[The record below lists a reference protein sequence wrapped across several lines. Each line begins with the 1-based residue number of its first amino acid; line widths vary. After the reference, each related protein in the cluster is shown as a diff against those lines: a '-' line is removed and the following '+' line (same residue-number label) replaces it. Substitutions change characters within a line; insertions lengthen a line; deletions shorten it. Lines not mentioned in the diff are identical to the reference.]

1 MIPSRLQIYQGDR
14 WDHGWGGCD
23 GVTRIYRWESVASV
37 SSAVY
42 SARMSPMTTETPRVA
57 ILVDD
62 MFFIAKINGAAA
74 ERGRQI
80 ERVKSSEQ
88 LEQLAANPPSLVI
101 VDLNS
106 DRISPIEAIEFLKST
121 PNLTAVPIVGFVSHV
136 QTELIRNAQAAGCD
150 YVVPRSA
157 FNQLMNE
164 IVSGNLSSLRT
175 GSSKSR

>member
-1 MIPSRLQIYQGDR
+1 MIPSRLRIYQGDR
-14 WDHGWGGCD
+14 WTADEANATELRGSD
-23 GVTRIYRWESVASV
+23 RRQSVASV

-42 SARMSPMTTETPRVA
+42 SARMSPMTTETDRVA

-80 ERVKSSEQ
+80 ERVKSREQ

-164 IVSGNLSSLRT
+164 IVSGNLSSLRLKQT
-175 GSSKSR
+175 